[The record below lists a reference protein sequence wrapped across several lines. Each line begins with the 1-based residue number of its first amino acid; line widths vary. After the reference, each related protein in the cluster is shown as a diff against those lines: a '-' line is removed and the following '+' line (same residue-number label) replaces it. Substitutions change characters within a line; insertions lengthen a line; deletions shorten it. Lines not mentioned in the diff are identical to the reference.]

1 MIHPRSSPRAAR
13 RVAIGLFY
21 LGLLLTTGSH
31 ARAAGQALV
40 IGEAAYA
47 SLPPLPGCALSA
59 HAIAAAL
66 RGLGF
71 VVDEQ
76 DDGSSGEIYAAIG
89 ALTRQLTAVPQTPV
103 LVYFCGYAIS
113 YEDRPFVLP
122 VSAGVRRPSDA
133 LTQGLLAKTL
143 LDAISGGKAAT
154 AVLALDAIP
163 MPNGPAALPLDAL
176 TAPGLPPTLGY
187 IAAITSTP
195 GNTPTPMAAALVPLL
210 HGPTV
215 ESGRLLSDIQQQL
228 AGVKTASVA
237 ALHLPDA
244 AWYLAGAP
252 EPPPYA
258 PPPVASPSPAAVP
271 PSVAPP
277 TAVPTVRAAK
287 SLPDEQ
293 QMTDTQRRLIQR
305 ALSHLGYYDSETD
318 GVFGTET
325 RAAIRRWQHE
335 VHAPMTGHLT
345 AEEASKLAT
354 SWD

>member
-1 MIHPRSSPRAAR
+1 MTTDARAM
-13 RVAIGLFY
+13 
-21 LGLLLTTGSH
+21 
-31 ARAAGQALV
+31 AAGQALV
-40 IGEAAYA
+40 VGEASYA

-59 HAIAAAL
+59 HAVAAAL

-76 DDGSSGEIYAAIG
+76 DDGSSGELYGAIG
-89 ALTRQLTAVPQTPV
+89 ALTRQLTAAPQTPT
-103 LVYFCGYAIS
+103 LVYFCGYATS

-122 VSAGVRRPSDA
+122 VSASVRRPSDA

-143 LDAISGGKAAT
+143 LEVVSGGKAAT
-154 AVLALDAIP
+154 GVLALDAIP
-163 MPNGPAALPLDAL
+163 VPNDSAALPLAAL
-176 TAPGLPPTLGY
+176 TGPGLPPTLGY
-187 IAAITSTP
+187 IAASTSTP

-210 HGPTV
+210 RGPTV
-215 ESGRLLSDIQQQL
+215 ETVRLLSDIQQQL
-228 AGVKTASVA
+228 AGFKTARVA
-237 ALHLPDA
+237 ALHLPDT

-258 PPPVASPSPAAVP
+258 PPSAASTLPVVAPSVVAPPLVASPTAS
-271 PSVAPP
+271 P
-277 TAVPTVRAAK
+277 TAKVAK

-293 QMTDTQRRLIQR
+293 QMTDTQRRSIQR
-305 ALSHLGYYDSETD
+305 ALAHLGYYDSETD